1 MSDFQEKWEITCIA
15 VPYGQNRMNETFLGG
30 FLDLFGYPQPRL
42 QRTLDRKIADDS
54 ETSSSW

>member
-1 MSDFQEKWEITCIA
+1 MSDLQGKWEIRCIA

-30 FLDLFGYPQPRL
+30 FLDLFGCPLPRL
-42 QRTLDRKIADDS
+42 QRTLDLKIADDS